1 MSNRR
6 KLLILA
12 VLALSALAAAGWF
25 VWHRNRI
32 PEIARMLP
40 EGELIVYANLKPIH
54 LWAGPSRQVQP
65 QGEYRDFVE
74 QTGIVIERDLDEVAM
89 SRNKPPST
97 DEEWSQIYAGRFDQQ
112 RLRHYLEKISSERST
127 YRDHTIF
134 TVQHEGHAVRVVMLG
149 QKRVAVTNMKAVEP
163 IRAIIDASY
172 DLPVGIP
179 LLREY
184 YKRVPLTSLG
194 WIIARFPPASSTPQI
209 PLGLSFDFLND
220 TVTVASLRYQ
230 GDLLLEADVIGRG
243 EDDARRIADDASNF
257 LNVSRGAAQALG
269 TRGVDRDVKAAFDS
283 IQVQQKKN
291 VAVFTA
297 TLSQRILKK
306 LVSEAGPGSAAP
318 VPSP

>member
-1 MSNRR
+1 
-6 KLLILA
+6 
-12 VLALSALAAAGWF
+12 
-25 VWHRNRI
+25 
-32 PEIARMLP
+32 
-40 EGELIVYANLKPIH
+40 
-54 LWAGPSRQVQP
+54 VQP

-74 QTGIVIERDLDEVAM
+74 QTGILIERDLDEVAM

-172 DLPVGIP
+172 DLPIGIP

-184 YKRVPLTSLG
+184 YKIVPLTSLG